1 MEAWSKT
8 IGQLSHNS
16 ITRKSAL
23 QEGKHLSFVKIAGCP
38 PQREGLQGSA
48 RLARCSAYML
58 SLSLVV
64 GIIVSRYSSAYYAL
78 PAKPAGITLSP

>member
-48 RLARCSAYML
+48 RLARCSA
-58 SLSLVV
+58 
-64 GIIVSRYSSAYYAL
+64 
-78 PAKPAGITLSP
+78 